1 MDNQTVKTEFRQKAV
16 AWLNS
21 KDRNFDNGI
30 SILKDAGY
38 KPYVVANF
46 EKNKNRGD
54 APSKLVKEIRLYI
67 RYNVNPNSPDH
78 EDEVPFVDP
87 EQSFETNIEKLLSNE
102 YPPLVKQLL
111 TEYRDLYTGR
121 SIMHKDLKSVGE
133 QNDEKSTAERKR
145 ISTMIDASS
154 RRMDILW
161 PVFEEYQKS
170 GKEPDAS
177 LFEKPFNPEE
187 VAAAA
192 TEEKKDPVL
201 KLPEDMEELK
211 KMSENWRTKLLKA
224 ENMLEFQTVKKGSKP
239 NPMSD
244 GPKRIL
250 QEKRIAKLKEE
261 KEAIDLK
268 IAELA

>member
-16 AWLNS
+16 EWLNS
-21 KDRNFDNGI
+21 KDRNFDKGL

-38 KPYVVANF
+38 KPYVVGNF
-46 EKNKNRGD
+46 EKNRNRGD
-54 APSKLVKEIRLYI
+54 IPKKLLAEIRLYI
-67 RYNVNPNSPDH
+67 RYCSNPQTDNPIH
-78 EDEVPFVDP
+78 EDEPPFVDP

-111 TEYRDLYTGR
+111 TEYRELYTGR
-121 SIMHKDLKSVGE
+121 SIMHKDLKAVGE
-133 QNDEKSTAERKR
+133 QNDEKSTTERKR

-161 PVFEEYQKS
+161 PAFEEYQKS

-177 LFEKPFNPEE
+177 LFEKPFDAANVVVATPKVEE
-187 VAAAA
+187 FILSDSMD
-192 TEEKKDPVL
+192 K
-201 KLPEDMEELK
+201 LK

-224 ENMLEFQTVKKGSKP
+224 ENMLEFQTVRKGTKP
-239 NPMSD
+239 NPMPD
-244 GPKRIL
+244 GPKRIM
-250 QEKRIAKLKEE
+250 QEKKIAKLKEE

>member
-1 MDNQTVKTEFRQKAV
+1 MDNQIVKTEFRQKAV
-16 AWLNS
+16 EWLNS
-21 KDRNFDNGI
+21 KDRNFDQGI

-38 KPYVVANF
+38 KPFVVENF
-46 EKNKNRGD
+46 EKNKSRRD
-54 APSKLVKEIRLYI
+54 VPDKLLKEIRLYI
-67 RYNVNPNSPDH
+67 RYSINPDSPEH

-87 EQSFETNIEKLLSNE
+87 EESFETNIEKLLSNE

-111 TEYRDLYTGR
+111 TEHRDLYTGR
-121 SIMHKDLKSVGE
+121 SIMHKDLKAVGE

-145 ISTMIDASS
+145 IGAMIDASS

-161 PVFEEYQKS
+161 PAFKEYQET

-177 LFEKPFNPEE
+177 LFEKPFDPASIVATPPKEE
-187 VAAAA
+187 N
-192 TEEKKDPVL
+192 
-201 KLPEDMEELK
+201 KLILPNNMEELK

-224 ENMLEFQTVKKGSKP
+224 ENMLEFQTVKKGTKP
-239 NPMSD
+239 NLMPA

-250 QEKRIAKLKEE
+250 QEKKIAKLKEE